1 MKDYNKFWDKISSIE
16 EEDFDDEKINRA
28 LRMREI
34 ENNLQGVKNI
44 LDIGGGTGAFSIPL
58 ARKGYSVTHF
68 DISEKMINKAKE
80 NAKGINNIRFI
91 KSDAKDLSVFSD
103 NEFDL
108 VLNLDGAISF
118 SGKNAN
124 KVIEETCRVGKRAI
138 LSVSNKACMTATWL
152 NYSLSA
158 FNNIHKSVKDMM
170 VNGYFN
176 KENYDDC
183 KGLTYI
189 NELKS
194 FSIKEL
200 TGIIEDNNMNVKE
213 CRSLGSLTH
222 LYLMQLYSTL
232 DKNEVKKKIDEI
244 SESEEFLE
252 LCDYYDK
259 EIMSEGMGSF
269 RRAGIIAVC
278 EKDLVK

>member
-1 MKDYNKFWDKISSIE
+1 MKKYNEFWDKLSSTE
-16 EEDFDDEKINRA
+16 EKDFDDEKINRA

-34 ENNLQGVKNI
+34 ESNLQGIKNI
-44 LDIGGGTGAFSIPL
+44 LDIGGGTGVFSIPL
-58 ARKGYSVTHF
+58 AKKGYSVTHF
-68 DISEKMINKAKE
+68 DISQEMINKAKE
-80 NAKGINNIRFI
+80 NAKGIDNIKFI
-91 KSDAKDLSVFSD
+91 KGDAKDLGEFSD

-124 KVIEETCRVGKRAI
+124 EVIEETCRVGKKAI

-152 NYSLSA
+152 NYSLNS

-170 VNGYFN
+170 INGYFN
-176 KENYDDC
+176 RSDYEDGKD
-183 KGLTYI
+183 LTYI
-189 NELKS
+189 NEMKS

-200 TGIIEDNNMNVKE
+200 TDILISNKMNVHK

-232 DKNEVKKKIDEI
+232 EKNEVRKRFNEI

-259 EIMSEGMGSF
+259 QVMSEGMGSF
-269 RRAGIIAVC
+269 RTAGIIAVC
-278 EKDLVK
+278 EKLI